1 MKIEIA
7 NSDYTYEEI
16 GVINTPESKE
26 KTLRKLGMNVLKT
39 MKAIGYMLSK
49 TTIKAVVIYS
59 NTQKKT
65 HLSEKLIE
73 KLMSTEHVAKYSANY
88 AGRRYFIFFED
99 TREYKEIIFS
109 EEQRKKERIAERKE
123 DSLENYISLELDR
136 IYEGKRISEERKIK
150 MTKYIRYYQLELPK
164 TEAEWY
170 NTFKQLE
177 FYIKNNVEYSF
188 DKNLYYICQECGE
201 LIRRGTEEEHV
212 CYCDL
217 VPVKTNI
224 DYIINGERR

>member
-7 NSDYTYEEI
+7 NKDYTYEEI

-26 KTLRKLGMNVLKT
+26 RHLRKLGMNVLKT

-49 TTIKAVVIYS
+49 STIKAVVIYS

-65 HLSEKLIE
+65 HLSGKLIE
-73 KLMSTEHVAKYSANY
+73 KLMNTEHIAKYSANY
-88 AGRRYFIFFED
+88 AGRKYFIFFED

-188 DKNLYYICQECGE
+188 DKNLYYICKECGE

-217 VPVKTNI
+217 VPEKTTI

>member
-1 MKIEIA
+1 MKIA
-7 NSDYTYEEI
+7 NNNYAYEEI
-16 GVINTPESKE
+16 GVINTPETKE
-26 KTLRKLGMNVLKT
+26 KDLRKLGMSVLKT

-49 TTIKAVVIYS
+49 EDIRAVVIYS

-73 KLMSTEHVAKYSANY
+73 KLMNTEHIAKYSANY
-88 AGRRYFIFFED
+88 AGRKYFLFFED

-109 EEQRKKERIAERKE
+109 EEQRRKDRIAERRE
-123 DSLENYISLELDR
+123 DSLENYISLELD
-136 IYEGKRISEERKIK
+136 ILNEGKRISEERKIK
-150 MTKYIRYYQLELPK
+150 MTKYIRYYQLDLPK

-170 NTFKQLE
+170 NTFQQIA

-188 DKNLYYICQECGE
+188 DKNLYYICDKCGE

-212 CYCDL
+212 CWCD
-217 VPVKTNI
+217 
-224 DYIINGERR
+224 